1 MLIKVKKMLQA
12 GLIRVCFVMAQTPL
26 FGPYGGLLQTS
37 SRYQKPYAEVASQ
50 ALSFA
55 SIRSTV
61 FSTVL

>member
-1 MLIKVKKMLQA
+1 MLQA
-12 GLIRVCFVMAQTPL
+12 GLIHVCFVMAQTPI
-26 FGPYGGLLQTS
+26 FDPYAGLLQTA

-61 FSTVL
+61 FSAVL

>member
-1 MLIKVKKMLQA
+1 MLQA
-12 GLIRVCFVMAQTPL
+12 GLIHVCFVIAQTPL
-26 FGPYGGLLQTS
+26 FDRYAGLLQTS

-55 SIRSTV
+55 SILSTV